1 MQKHIRE
8 ANDLLISLDVAVQDI
23 EITRR
28 HVKFWVSYNGV
39 EGMFVRSS
47 TPSDARSN
55 VKFKCDIKRWIKSL
69 NNSPAT

>member
-8 ANDLLISLDVAVQDI
+8 ANDLLTSLGVSVHTI
-23 EITRR
+23 ERTSR
-28 HVKFWVSYNGV
+28 HVKFWVTYDGK

-47 TPSDARSN
+47 TPSDARSIF
-55 VKFKCDIKRWIKSL
+55 KFKCDIKRWIKSL